1 MKFRCLF
8 IIGMLLVLP
17 NSWGQSSGGDFTL
30 TRSVIAG
37 GGGVSTGGGFLL
49 RGTTGQLESGTS
61 TGGNFSLRGGFW
73 VPSEPLPEQVF
84 FDGFET

>member
-1 MKFRCLF
+1 MKRGF
-8 IIGMLLVLP
+8 LLVIGTLLVRP
-17 NSWGQSSGGDFTL
+17 DSWGQSSGGDFTI

-61 TGGNFSLRGGFW
+61 TGGDFSLRGGFW
-73 VPSEPLPEQVF
+73 APSAPLTELVF
-84 FDGFET
+84 LDGFES